1 MHKAEN
7 PSEGRPLS
15 GSRKHTNPWAD
26 LVIAMLSVNNYPLDR
41 TFALFDKLEDEG
53 LFDPNVLASSSASE
67 IARKLGDSGYNRGVA
82 MTAIFTDRLLSL
94 GELVKRGALADCQRT
109 LQDGTRSDVKELL
122 AQVKG
127 VGPKVLESFFLLR
140 GDAR

>member
-1 MHKAEN
+1 M
-7 PSEGRPLS
+7 
-15 GSRKHTNPWAD
+15 KHTNPWAD

-67 IARKLGDSGYNRGVA
+67 IARKLDGAGYSRGVA
-82 MTAIFTDRLLSL
+82 MTAIFTERLLSL
-94 GELVKRGALADCQRT
+94 GELVKHEVLADCQRT
-109 LQDGTRSDVKELL
+109 LQRGSRSDVMDLL
-122 AQVKG
+122 ARVKG